1 MKNNEKNELL
11 ETTYLKES
19 VAEYL
24 EEPSDERAF
33 YVVMHLAALAGT
45 GAKALMPLLD
55 LTLLAMDFNPDTE
68 PEDLFEDGPDPEE
81 LFMFVESEDGHR
93 WFPLFT
99 DKGELGGVEK
109 TNAVRAVNVRSII
122 EAAMEYEAFD
132 GIIINPNSDNF
143 ALCAFN
149 HTDEHRILQCAI
161 FYRLLINEF
170 FINPTLQKENALAVA
185 PGIPIGSVRVKL
197 RLVQLGIAHS
207 NNDRVFCLTASHHR
221 QAEDKQYAN
230 KRFHRDKFSK
240 FEVERVLKAFQ
251 NDLSTLL
258 KRLLLR
264 YLRHPPPCA
273 CT

>member
-19 VAEYL
+19 VAKYL
-24 EEPSDERAF
+24 EDPTDERAF
-33 YVVMHLAALAGT
+33 YVIMHLAALAGT
-45 GAKALMPLLD
+45 GAKAHMPLLD

-99 DKGELGGVEK
+99 DRDELGGVEK

-143 ALCAFN
+143 ALSKVTF
-149 HTDEHRILQCAI
+149 EH
-161 FYRLLINEF
+161 LLEQADRF
-170 FINPTLQKENALAVA
+170 ADM
-185 PGIPIGSVRVKL
+185 GIPASSIRSVRFEKK
-197 RLVQLGIAHS
+197 
-207 NNDRVFCLTASHHR
+207 NN
-221 QAEDKQYAN
+221 K
-230 KRFHRDKFSK
+230 K
-240 FEVERVLKAFQ
+240 
-251 NDLSTLL
+251 
-258 KRLLLR
+258 
-264 YLRHPPPCA
+264 
-273 CT
+273 